1 MSLWASSLH
10 LSVLNESYRFT
21 FQISVDTFRKGVAL
35 ELNGS
40 LSNNCFSSLV
50 GLLFGCCWL
59 HMLDG
64 QGSYRGLLGS
74 YCRFCAWQKRLR
86 WPVVHGLGRRKVHS
100 SRAHNSIYHVL
111 VHESK
116 RTGTPPEQSNRE
128 NQSLPC
134 TRCHVGDIFR
144 LFRNFDWS
152 VCWVSG
158 PYAQVCE
165 RI

>member
-1 MSLWASSLH
+1 MSFWVSPPQSF
-10 LSVLNESYRFT
+10 LNESYRFT

-40 LSNNCFSSLV
+40 LSNNCFSSLI

-64 QGSYRGLLGS
+64 QGSHRGLLGS
-74 YCRFCAWQKRLR
+74 YCAWQKGR
-86 WPVVHGLGRRKVHS
+86 PSPAVHGVGLRKVHS

-116 RTGTPPEQSNRE
+116 RTGTAPEESNRE
-128 NQSLPC
+128 DQSLPC
-134 TRCHVGDIFR
+134 TRCHVGDIFCP
-144 LFRNFDWS
+144 FRNFDWS
-152 VCWVSG
+152 VCWDSG
-158 PYAQVCE
+158 HYAQVCE